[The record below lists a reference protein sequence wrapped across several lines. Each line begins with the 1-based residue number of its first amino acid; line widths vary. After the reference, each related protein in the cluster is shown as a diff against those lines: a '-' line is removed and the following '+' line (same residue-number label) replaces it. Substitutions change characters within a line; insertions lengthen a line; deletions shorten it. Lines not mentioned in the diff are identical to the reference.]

1 MNYTIIGHTEDSSY
15 HDRCG
20 DYISQPGA
28 FETQFFREDKKAEF
42 LCAWAHARF
51 HNTYEDLLILIDGI
65 PDGFLED
72 AEYEKYVDLEREM
85 EALLPQLKAEHDEA
99 ERIRKE
105 AAANA
110 ALEQAR
116 KLAAQ
121 QRARDLA
128 QLEELQRRLGV
139 K

>member
-1 MNYTIIGHTEDSSY
+1 MNYTIIGHTKDSSY
-15 HDRCG
+15 YDRCG
-20 DYISQPGA
+20 GVISQPGTL
-28 FETQFFREDKKAEF
+28 ETQAFRDDKKAEF
-42 LCAWAHARF
+42 LRAWAHASF
-51 HNTYEDLLILIDGI
+51 HNTYEDLLILINGI
-65 PDGFLED
+65 PIDQYED
-72 AEYEKYVDLEREM
+72 DEYEPRALEIEM
-85 EALLPQLKAEHDEA
+85 EALLLQVKAEHDEA

-110 ALEQAR
+110 AAERAR
-116 KLAAQ
+116 RNAAE